1 MIHKMFIPF
10 HPIKLSQ
17 WVGAAVWH
25 VYRRRMQ
32 HVTPTLRPTSFALS
46 RQEAALIGVTM
57 IWGTTFLIVHLAMQS
72 CGPLFFVAIRFLAAG
87 GASLLVFHKSMRA
100 LTLREL
106 GAGIAIG
113 ISIFMGYSLQTYG
126 LQTIT
131 SSQSAFITAMYVPM
145 VPLLQWVV
153 LRRMPHLMNWIG
165 IGLAFVGLLLLAG
178 PDAGAGAFS
187 RGEAAT
193 LLGTVAIASEIILI
207 SRFAAQV
214 DSRRVTVVQLLAA
227 GVLAFATMPLGG
239 ESVPH
244 FSWVWLV
251 CGGGLGIASALI
263 QLTMNWAQKAISP
276 TRATVIYAGEPVWA
290 GIIGRIAGERLPPL
304 ALLGAVFII
313 AGVVVGEWRPRGRRV
328 VNDG

>member
-1 MIHKMFIPF
+1 
-10 HPIKLSQ
+10 
-17 WVGAAVWH
+17 
-25 VYRRRMQ
+25 MQ
-32 HVTPTLRPTSFALS
+32 HVTPTLRPAPFALS
-46 RQEAALIGVTM
+46 RQEAALVGVTM

-72 CGPLFFVAIRFLAAG
+72 CGPLFFVAVRFLAAG
-87 GASLLVFHKSMRA
+87 GASLLVFHKAMRA

-165 IGLAFVGLLLLAG
+165 ISLAFAGLLLLAG
-178 PDAGAGAFS
+178 PDAGAGTFS

-207 SRFAAQV
+207 SRFATQV

-239 ESVPH
+239 EALPH
-244 FSWVWLV
+244 FSWIWLV

-290 GIIGRIAGERLPPL
+290 GILGRIAGERLPPL

-328 VNDG
+328 VNDGEG

>member
-1 MIHKMFIPF
+1 MPPDCTKP
-10 HPIKLSQ
+10 PS
-17 WVGAAVWH
+17 WVGGTPWY
-25 VYRRRMQ
+25 VYRQRMQ
-32 HVTPTLRPTSFALS
+32 HVTPTTRPTSFPLS
-46 RQEAALIGVTM
+46 RQEAALIGVTV
-57 IWGTTFLIVHLAMQS
+57 IWGTTFLIVHLAMRS
-72 CGPLFFVAIRFLAAG
+72 CGPLFFVALRFLAAG
-87 GASLLVFHKSMRA
+87 GASLLVFHKCMRA
-100 LTLREL
+100 LTMREL

-113 ISIFMGYSLQTYG
+113 ISIFLGYSLQTYG
-126 LQTIT
+126 LQSIT

-145 VPLLQWVV
+145 VPVLQWVV
-153 LRRMPHLMNWIG
+153 LHRMPHLMNWVG
-165 IGLAFVGLLLLAG
+165 IALAFGGLLLLAG
-178 PDAGAGAFS
+178 PDAGGGAFS

-214 DSRRVTVVQLLAA
+214 DSRRVTVVQLLVA
-227 GVLAFATMPLGG
+227 GILAFATMPLGG
-239 ESVPH
+239 EAIPG

-251 CGGGLGIASALI
+251 CSGGLGIASALI

-304 ALLGAVFII
+304 ALLGALFII
-313 AGVVVGEWRPRGRRV
+313 AGVIVGELRPRGSKA